1 MARLQEKYRSEI
13 IPSLQKE
20 LGLKNP
26 MQVPRVER
34 VVVSMGVKNAHLE
47 RKRLEEAVG
56 HLTTIT
62 GQKPKITRA
71 KKSIAAFR
79 LREGQEI
86 GCCVTLRRA
95 RMYEFIDRLVS
106 IALPRV
112 RDFRGLNPKAFDGSG
127 NFSMGLTEPLVFPEI
142 NPDKVKE
149 MQGMNIAVVTNAGSD
164 EEGRTLLKAIGFP
177 FQKEGEGKR

>member
-1 MARLQEKYRSEI
+1 MMARLQEKYRTEV
-13 IPSLQKE
+13 IPALQQE
-20 LGLKNP
+20 LGMKNP
-26 MQVPRVER
+26 MQVPRVDR
-34 VVVSMGVKNAHLE
+34 VVVSMGVKNAHLD
-47 RKRLEEAVG
+47 RKKLEEAAG
-56 HLTTIT
+56 HLATIT

-86 GCCVTLRRA
+86 GCCVTLRRS

-142 NPDKVKE
+142 NADKVRE
-149 MQGMNIAVVTNAGSD
+149 MQGMNIAVVTTSGTD
-164 EEGRTLLKAIGFP
+164 EEGLSLLKAIGFP
-177 FQKEGEGKR
+177 FKKGDDQ